1 MNPNIKNTCKTCD
14 KETILSVCISCLKKR
29 PNEKVKKIKKPS
41 LSNDLLVDKYA
52 PKSLKDIVG
61 NKQQIIKAKNWIKNF
76 KSKIQGTPPALLI
89 IGTPGIGKTT
99 LAKHLLKEYEYDSIE
114 FNASDIRNQKLV
126 KENFKNIMGKVSISS
141 MMGGTRHNGI
151 IMDEVDG
158 MSSGDKGGMS
168 ELISFINPNK
178 GLRKNKKKPLQ
189 YNNPIICISN
199 EDYDK
204 KINDLKKEC
213 EVIKF
218 LKPKKTDLYDL
229 ILNIGEKEGVKL
241 TDDIIFKIVE
251 YSQHDIRK
259 LLCLLEFYFKN
270 NSLNID
276 NFLENLSKKNIHSNL
291 FDSCLKILTEKMDEK
306 DILVLFEEY
315 NVVLNQIIHE
325 NILTNYQNFKGTDTV
340 KLDNLEENYKALA
353 LGDILDGKLYR
364 EHMYEVTEYLGY
376 NSAIT
381 ISSNLNKLEKY
392 QYLKHH
398 EIVYSKI
405 LSKFSIGL
413 NNFKL
418 KNNFKKFFNN
428 INSFGNLN
436 IFLEIFFNYFISNPE
451 KIKEYLTKM
460 ELDEVEKI
468 QKIIKLNKNNS
479 IGIKDIIINEM
490 DKKEIKKIYNQII

>member
-1 MNPNIKNTCKTCD
+1 
-14 KETILSVCISCLKKR
+14 
-29 PNEKVKKIKKPS
+29 
-41 LSNDLLVDKYA
+41 
-52 PKSLKDIVG
+52 
-61 NKQQIIKAKNWIKNF
+61 
-76 KSKIQGTPPALLI
+76 
-89 IGTPGIGKTT
+89 
-99 LAKHLLKEYEYDSIE
+99 
-114 FNASDIRNQKLV
+114 
-126 KENFKNIMGKVSISS
+126 MGKVSISS
-141 MMGGTRHNGI
+141 MMGGTRHIGI

-218 LKPKKTDLYDL
+218 LKPKKTELYDL

-251 YSQHDIRK
+251 YSQNDIRK

-291 FDSCLKILTEKMDEK
+291 FDSCLKILTEKVEEK
-306 DILVLFEEY
+306 EMLVLFEEY

-325 NILTNYQNFKGTDTV
+325 NILTNYQNFKGTDTT

-405 LSKFSIGL
+405 LSKFSR
-413 NNFKL
+413 
-418 KNNFKKFFNN
+418 
-428 INSFGNLN
+428 
-436 IFLEIFFNYFISNPE
+436 
-451 KIKEYLTKM
+451 IK
-460 ELDEVEKI
+460 
-468 QKIIKLNKNNS
+468 
-479 IGIKDIIINEM
+479 
-490 DKKEIKKIYNQII
+490 

>member
-1 MNPNIKNTCKTCD
+1 MNIQQEKKCKNCNKP
-14 KETILSVCISCLKKR
+14 TILLECMECILKK
-29 PNEKVKKIKKPS
+29 PPPKKIT
-41 LSNDLLVDKYA
+41 LTESNNIGDLLVDKYA
-52 PKSLKDIVG
+52 PKSLKDIIG
-61 NKQQIIKAKNWIKNF
+61 NKQQVLKAKNWLKSF
-76 KSKIQGTPPALLI
+76 KSKIPGTPTALLI

-99 LAKHLLKEYEYDSIE
+99 LAKNLLKELDYDTIE

-126 KENFKNIMGKVSISS
+126 KEHFKNIIGKVSITS
-141 MMGGTRHNGI
+141 MMGGKRYNGI

-178 GLRKNKKKPLQ
+178 GVRKNKRKPVS

-199 EDYDK
+199 EDFDK

-218 LKPKKTDLYDL
+218 LKPKKSELYDM
-229 ILNIGEKEGVKL
+229 IVRICKIEKRKIS
-241 TDDIIFKIVE
+241 DDNVFKIVE

-270 NSLNID
+270 DSLD
-276 NFLENLSKKNIHSNL
+276 LEKFLESMNKKNIHSNL
-291 FDSCLKILTEKMDEK
+291 FDSCLKVLTENMEQK
-306 DILVLFEEY
+306 DIIRIFDEY

-325 NILTNYQNFKGTDTV
+325 NILTNYQNFKGSEND
-340 KLDNLEENYKALA
+340 KLENLEENYLA
-353 LGDILDGKLYR
+353 IAHGDILDGKLYR

-376 NSAIT
+376 NTSVTVAK
-381 ISSNLNKLEKY
+381 NLKKLEKY

-418 KNNFKKFFNN
+418 KNNFKKLFDN
-428 INSFGNLN
+428 INSTENLV
-436 IFLEIFFNYFISNPE
+436 ILLDVFFNYFISKN
-451 KIKEYLTKM
+451 KNINSILTKL
-460 ELDEVEKI
+460 ELDEIEKV
-468 QKIIKLNKNNS
+468 QKILKLNKNNS
-479 IGIKDIIINEM
+479 IGRKDTIINEM
-490 DKKEIKKIYNQII
+490 DKKEIKKIYQQFL